1 MKIEIKLTD
10 DNSHTLFVPDLNE
23 TYHSKH
29 GAIQESMHVFVNAG
43 LGYFNEKNLTVLEVG
58 FGTGLNAALSFIFAE
73 DNAVLVD
80 YTGVEAFPINNEIA
94 QQLNYTSLIEGL
106 SEKEFLNLHYLRWN
120 EKTKISNYFSLTKL
134 NKSIKDFELDNNFD
148 VVFFDAF
155 GPNVQPEMWDKSIFE
170 NLFNSLKEN
179 GVLVTYCAKGSVK
192 RTLKEVGFTI
202 ENLPGPPG
210 KREMTRAIKY

>member
-43 LGYFNEKNLTVLEVG
+43 LGYFNQDKLTVLEVG
-58 FGTGLNAALSFIFAE
+58 FGTGLNAILSSVFALE
-73 DNAVLVD
+73 NAVLVD
-80 YTGVEAFPINNEIA
+80 YTGVEAYPINNEIT
-94 QQLNYTSLIEGL
+94 QQLNYANLIEGV
-106 SEKEFLNLHYLRWN
+106 SEEQFLNLHYLRWN